1 MTSILGAGITFGIIL
16 IVIELVGEALILFF
30 RLGAKLFRGGIS

>member
-30 RLGAKLFRGGIS
+30 RIGVRLYKGGIT